1 MSKSKKSLS
10 SIQQEIN
17 KLHGDNAIVSLSEEI
32 DTHIDRIPTGILAL
46 DNILGGGFPVGKMVE
61 LYGNHGSGKSSIA
74 TRFMAEAQQRGKC
87 VLVDLENAFD
97 PMMAENSGVNLD
109 DLMVAQPESA
119 ESALEMIEMILGADD
134 VSAIV
139 VDSVAGLVPRAE
151 IEGSYGDAHVGLVA
165 RLLSQ
170 AMRKLAAVQ
179 RSDGSDVIVV
189 WINQI
194 REKIGGMGYGPQTD
208 STGGRGLKFWC
219 STRVDV
225 ARTGAVKQGDDIIGH
240 TVKVKTTKN
249 RFAPPFQTASFDIL
263 YESGISNESTLLD
276 LAINAGLIK
285 KSGAWFAD
293 AETGESLGQGKLKV
307 LERMIDDKDLYD
319 RLMEGVSNG

>member
-1 MSKSKKSLS
+1 MSKNKKTLD
-10 SIQQEIN
+10 SIQAEIN
-17 KLHGDNAIVSLSEEI
+17 KIHGENSIVSLS
-32 DTHIDRIPTGILAL
+32 DGVNTSIDRIPTGILAL

-74 TRFMAEAQQRGKC
+74 TKFMAEAQKRGKC

-97 PMMAENSGVNLD
+97 PFVAENSGVNLD

-119 ESALEMIEMILGADD
+119 EAGLEVVEMLLSASD

-139 VDSVAGLVPRAE
+139 IDSVAGLVPRAE

-170 AMRKLAAVQ
+170 AMRKLSSAQ
-179 RSDGSDVIVV
+179 RAEQSEVIVI

-194 REKIGGMGYGPQTD
+194 REKIGSMGYGPQTD
-208 STGGRGLKFWC
+208 STGGRALKFWC
-219 STRVDV
+219 STRVEV
-225 ARTGAVKQGDDIIGH
+225 ARIGAVKQGEDIVGH

-249 RFAPPFQTASFDIL
+249 RFAPPFQTANFDIL
-263 YESGISNESTLLD
+263 YNKGISNESTLID
-276 LAINAGLIK
+276 LAIKKGLIEK
-285 KSGAWFAD
+285 GGAWFTVVSTGEKVQGKNSLIELFESD
-293 AETGESLGQGKLKV
+293 AE
-307 LERMIDDKDLYD
+307 LYQEI
-319 RLMEGVSNG
+319 LTNVM

>member
-10 SIQQEIN
+10 AIQAEIN
-17 KLHGDNAIVSLSEEI
+17 KLHGDNTLTSLSEDI
-32 DTHIDRIPTGILAL
+32 NVDVDRIPTGILAL

-61 LYGNHGSGKSSIA
+61 LYGNHGSGKSSISMK
-74 TRFMAEAQQRGKC
+74 FMAEAQKRGKC
-87 VLVDLENAFD
+87 VLIDLENAFD
-97 PMMAENSGVNLD
+97 PHMAENSGVNLD
-109 DLMVAQPESA
+109 ELMVAQPESA

-134 VSAIV
+134 VAAIV

-165 RLLSQ
+165 RLISQ
-170 AMRKLAAVQ
+170 AMRKLGAAQ
-179 RSDGSDVIVV
+179 RSEHSEVVVV

-219 STRVDV
+219 STRVEV
-225 ARTGAVKQGDDIIGH
+225 ARTGQVKQGDDIVGH

-263 YESGISNESTLLD
+263 YDSGISNESTLLD
-276 LAINAGLIK
+276 MAIDAGVIK

-293 AETGESLGQGKLKV
+293 AATGENLGQGKLKV
-307 LERMIDDKDLYD
+307 LEVLREDQELYNKI
-319 RLMEGVSNG
+319 MGEVIS

>member
-1 MSKSKKSLS
+1 MSKNKKTLD
-10 SIQQEIN
+10 SIQAEIN
-17 KLHGDNAIVSLSEEI
+17 KIHGENSIVSLS
-32 DTHIDRIPTGILAL
+32 DGVNTSIDRIPTGILAL

-74 TRFMAEAQQRGKC
+74 TKFMAEAQKRGKC

-97 PMMAENSGVNLD
+97 PFVAENSGVNLD

-119 ESALEMIEMILGADD
+119 EAGLEVVEMLLSASD

-139 VDSVAGLVPRAE
+139 IDSVAGLVPRAE

-170 AMRKLAAVQ
+170 AMRKLSSAQ
-179 RSDGSDVIVV
+179 RAEQSEVIVI

-194 REKIGGMGYGPQTD
+194 REKIGSMGYGPQTD
-208 STGGRGLKFWC
+208 STGGRALKFWC
-219 STRVDV
+219 STRVEV
-225 ARTGAVKQGDDIIGH
+225 ARVGAVKQGEDIVGH

-249 RFAPPFQTASFDIL
+249 RFAPPFQTANFDIL
-263 YESGISNESTLLD
+263 YNKGISNESTLID
-276 LAINAGLIK
+276 LAIKKGLIEK
-285 KSGAWFAD
+285 GGAWFTVVSTGEKVQGKNSLIELFESD
-293 AETGESLGQGKLKV
+293 AE
-307 LERMIDDKDLYD
+307 LYQEI
-319 RLMEGVSNG
+319 LTNVM

>member
-10 SIQQEIN
+10 VIQQEIN
-17 KLHGDNAIVSLSEEI
+17 KIHGDNTIVSLSDSI

-46 DNILGGGFPVGKMVE
+46 DRILGGGFPVGKMVE

-87 VLVDLENAFD
+87 VLIDLENAFD
-97 PMMAENSGVNLD
+97 PLMAENSGVNLS

-119 ESALEMIEMILGADD
+119 ESALEMVEMILGADD
-134 VSAIV
+134 VSAV
-139 VDSVAGLVPRAE
+139 VIDSVAGLVPRAE

-165 RLLSQ
+165 RLISQ
-170 AMRKLAAVQ
+170 AMRKLAAAQ
-179 RSDGSDVIVV
+179 RSEGSDVIVV

-194 REKIGGMGYGPQTD
+194 REKIGSMGYGPQTD

-249 RFAPPFQTASFDIL
+249 RFAPPFQTATFDIL
-263 YESGISNESTLLD
+263 YDSGISNESTLLD
-276 LAINAGLIK
+276 LAIDAGLIK

-293 AETGESLGQGKLKV
+293 AETGENLGQGKLKV
-307 LERMIDDKDLYD
+307 LERMVDDKDLYD
-319 RLMEGVSNG
+319 RLMDGIGYA